1 MARIYIT
8 HHPQE
13 EAFALQIAR
22 SLVDLGADVWIDLP
36 QIPPG
41 RFHNNMAVGFETCE
55 AMVAVLSPAVIV
67 ERQVID
73 DWNTFHERGKPV
85 VLAARQPPATFGIG
99 LQPGQYV
106 DFAPGYETGLAQL
119 VATLRYHNALP
130 STQAPPQPAASVLSS
145 PPTAQPTV
153 GAGRVLP
160 APPPPPAQRQI
171 LGSGG
176 LLRRGGGTTQPSPSQ
191 ETAYAVPSGEAPRR
205 NNLLI
210 PIILGVLLALIA
222 LGALVFLVL
231 LPQQERANQEATQ
244 VVLGVTATEQQRQID
259 AQGTAEAQGILLTQQ
274 ALAQTQAADAA
285 ANQQIGATETAV
297 AMATA
302 MVNATVDFQVTQLAA
317 TLAAEDVNQS
327 RRELIAVEA
336 TLTAQALLGRG
347 ILPPIAP
354 TTNRFTEQSLLYS
367 LQQEWII
374 GDYAVRLWEDPTMT
388 YSALT
393 IDRANQPR
401 IQVDSYRGGTVSDL
415 TRSDV
420 TGNGNPDVVFEMSY
434 GGATGLSCSVMVYDL
449 GARALRVAE
458 TPAGACG
465 SRFADLNSDRAQ
477 ELIVGD
483 TTFAYQ
489 FCSGAESP
497 IVEVVLAYDRFAGRY
512 IPLSANFPQYY
523 RTQAEAYMAARADLT
538 TQLSVQAEAGQ
549 MESVKCAVL
558 GAILPYLYGGMGET
572 AWREFARL
580 YPYADAAQFRA
591 EILDL
596 FNNSPFCK

>member
-55 AMVAVLSPAVIV
+55 AMVAVLSPAVVV

-85 VLAARQPPATFGIG
+85 VLAARQPPSTFGIG

-106 DFAPGYETGLAQL
+106 DFAPGYETGLAQMI
-119 VATLRYHNALP
+119 ATLRYYNALP
-130 STQAPPQPAASVLSS
+130 SMQAAPPPPPAASVLSQ
-145 PPTAQPTV
+145 PTA

-160 APPPPPAQRQI
+160 SPAAQPSAQQRSI

-176 LLRRGGGTTQPSPSQ
+176 LLRRGGTTQPSASQ
-191 ETAYAVPSGEAPRR
+191 ETAYAVTSSETTRR
-205 NNLLI
+205 NLLI

-222 LGALVFLVL
+222 IGALVFLVL

-244 VVLGVTATEQQRQID
+244 IVLGVTATEQQRLID
-259 AQGTAEAQGILLTQQ
+259 QQRTAEAQGILLTQQ
-274 ALAQTQAADAA
+274 AAAQTQAAGAQQ
-285 ANQQIGATETAV
+285 NQEIGATETAI
-297 AMATA
+297 AMGTVMAG
-302 MVNATVDFQVTQLAA
+302 ATVDFQVTQLAA
-317 TLAAEDVNQS
+317 TLAAAEVNDS

-354 TTNRFTEQSLLYS
+354 TSNRFAQQSLLYS

-401 IQVDSYRGGTVSDL
+401 IQVDSYMGGSVSDL
-415 TRSDV
+415 TGSDV
-420 TGNGNPDVVFEMSY
+420 TGNGNPDVIFEMSY
-434 GGATGLSCSVMVYDL
+434 GGATGLSCSVIVYDL

-465 SRFADLNSDRAQ
+465 SRFTDLNSDRTQ

-497 IVEVVLAYDRFAGRY
+497 VVEVVLAYDRFAGRY
-512 IPLSANFPQYY
+512 IPQSANFPQYY

-538 TQLSVQAEAGQ
+538 TQLSAQAEAGQ

-558 GAILPYLYGGMGET
+558 GAILPYLYGGLSET
-572 AWREFARL
+572 AWREFTRL

-591 EILDL
+591 EIIDL
-596 FNNSPFCK
+596 FTNSPFCK

>member
-55 AMVAVLSPAVIV
+55 AMVAVLSPAVIA

-106 DFAPGYETGLAQL
+106 DFAPGYESGLAQL
-119 VATLRYHNALP
+119 VATLRYYNALP
-130 STQAPPQPAASVLSS
+130 TMQAPQQPQPAASVLST
-145 PPTAQPTV
+145 PQTAQPASPSPV
-153 GAGRVLP
+153 
-160 APPPPPAQRQI
+160 QRQI

-176 LLRRGGGTTQPSPSQ
+176 LLRRGGTTQPSAASQ
-191 ETAYAVPSGEAPRR
+191 ETAYAVPAGETPRR

-259 AQGTAEAQGILLTQQ
+259 AQRTAEAQGILLTQQ

-285 ANQQIGATETAV
+285 ANQDVAATETAV
-297 AMATA
+297 ALATA

-388 YSALT
+388 YIALT

-401 IQVDSYRGGTVSDL
+401 IQVDSYRGGSVSDL
-415 TRSDV
+415 TGSDV

-434 GGATGLSCSVMVYDL
+434 GGATGLSCSVIVYDL

-465 SRFADLNSDRAQ
+465 SRFADLNGDRAQ

-483 TTFAYQ
+483 TTFANQ
-489 FCSGAESP
+489 FCSEAESP
-497 IVEVVLAYDRFAGRY
+497 VVEVVLAYDRFAGRY

-523 RTQAEAYMAARADLT
+523 RTQAEAYTAARADLT
-538 TQLSVQAEAGQ
+538 TQLSAQAEAGQ

-558 GAILPYLYGGMGET
+558 GAILPYLYGGLGET

-591 EILDL
+591 AILDL